1 MGTLWEQVLA
11 NWFLL
16 TMFTMFVGI
25 IFFAF
30 RPSAKEQ
37 YEQLRSL
44 PLRDDDVLHVDE
56 SGEK

>member
-1 MGTLWEQVLA
+1 MGNLWEQVLA

-25 IFFAF
+25 ILFAF

-44 PLRDDDVLHVDE
+44 PLRDDDVLPTDE